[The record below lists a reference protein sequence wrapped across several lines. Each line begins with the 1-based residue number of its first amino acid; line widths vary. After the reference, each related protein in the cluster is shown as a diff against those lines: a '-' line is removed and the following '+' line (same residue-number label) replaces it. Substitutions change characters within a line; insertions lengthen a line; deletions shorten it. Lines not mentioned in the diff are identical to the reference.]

1 MEGRVIPEG
10 YLELRQDQS
19 ARPFGSAPARLLRR
33 LRARLVARRAW
44 WLGAGVLSQGE
55 RPAHRAPGCLC

>member
-1 MEGRVIPEG
+1 
-10 YLELRQDQS
+10 
-19 ARPFGSAPARLLRR
+19 
-33 LRARLVARRAW
+33 LVARRAW